1 MNILVIGD
9 VMIDINYI
17 SKIDRNA
24 PEANIPIYNI
34 FDINYKLGGA
44 SNVAINLQRLDVN
57 VELISVIGNDYF
69 GSKIKSIILKNKIKN
84 KLFIDKKRKTTQ
96 KNRIIYNNSLAVRYD
111 IEDIFDISINL
122 SNKIIN
128 FIKEKKNLSAIIISD
143 YEKGMITESLSQ
155 NIINYANENNIY
167 TFVDPKTKN
176 YKKYLN
182 CFCFKP
188 NLYESQQISQSKE
201 LEKIF
206 EFINN
211 TIKNKNTIITCGEN
225 GIYVNNVN
233 SHITHI
239 TPISVVDVTGAGDI
253 VITILTYCFLKYK
266 DLFVAAKIANYIA
279 GKSVKV
285 IGNYMVNNKEI
296 ENYYQEIMN
305 DCAQQYMYIKN
316 EKKNIIYDTE
326 IDKLISFQ
334 DKNVVFTNGCFDI
347 IHSAHLK
354 LLNFARKQG
363 DTLIVGLN
371 GDESIKRNKGEKR
384 PINDINERIE
394 VLLNLNIIDYII
406 IFNEDTPYNI
416 LKHIRPNIMVKGSD
430 YKKENIIG
438 GEFTNHILLFDYI
451 QNKSTS
457 LVVEKILDQNKII

>member
-1 MNILVIGD
+1 M
-9 VMIDINYI
+9 
-17 SKIDRNA
+17 
-24 PEANIPIYNI
+24 
-34 FDINYKLGGA
+34 
-44 SNVAINLQRLDVN
+44 
-57 VELISVIGNDYF
+57 
-69 GSKIKSIILKNKIKN
+69 
-84 KLFIDKKRKTTQ
+84 
-96 KNRIIYNNSLAVRYD
+96 
-111 IEDIFDISINL
+111 
-122 SNKIIN
+122 
-128 FIKEKKNLSAIIISD
+128 
-143 YEKGMITESLSQ
+143 
-155 NIINYANENNIY
+155 
-167 TFVDPKTKN
+167 
-176 YKKYLN
+176 
-182 CFCFKP
+182 C
-188 NLYESQQISQSKE
+188 
-201 LEKIF
+201 
-206 EFINN
+206 
-211 TIKNKNTIITCGEN
+211 
-225 GIYVNNVN
+225 
-233 SHITHI
+233 
-239 TPISVVDVTGAGDI
+239 
-253 VITILTYCFLKYK
+253 
-266 DLFVAAKIANYIA
+266 
-279 GKSVKV
+279 
-285 IGNYMVNNKEI
+285 
-296 ENYYQEIMN
+296 
-305 DCAQQYMYIKN
+305 IKN

-326 IDKLISFQ
+326 IDKLIHFQ